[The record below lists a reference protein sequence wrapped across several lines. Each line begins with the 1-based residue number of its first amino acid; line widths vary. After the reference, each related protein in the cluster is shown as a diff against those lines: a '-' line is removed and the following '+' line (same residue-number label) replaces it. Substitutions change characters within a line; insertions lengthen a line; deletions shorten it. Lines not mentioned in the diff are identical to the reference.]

1 MLEGTVFLFEML
13 GRQAWEGSYQLM
25 GAELGL
31 EPSGTLARGLFS
43 ALHHPS

>member
-1 MLEGTVFLFEML
+1 MLEGTVVLVGSL
-13 GRQAWEGSYQLM
+13 GKAVTQLM

-43 ALHHPS
+43 APHRPS